1 MKPFLYQVAS
11 LFYSKYGAEVSRLAF
26 VFPNRRTGLFFQKY
40 LSEVSEKPLFSPTI
54 LTINDLFVQ
63 LSGKQTADRI
73 SMLFKL
79 YDIYLN
85 HSGSSETFDEFLYWG
100 EMLLNDFDDI
110 DKYMVDA
117 RMLFTNVTDLR
128 EIENDFS
135 FLSPEQIAA
144 IRTFWSSFYPKGDT
158 PNQEQFLAVWQ
169 ILYALYTDLRE
180 TLAAEGKGYGGMIFR
195 EVVEQMEKNEC
206 CDLPYTKVVF
216 VGLNALSV
224 AEERFLSELQKR
236 EIADFYWDY
245 ASPKVTDPD
254 NKASYFVER
263 NLRRFPSQLKVE
275 SGELKVESEDSNAKP
290 LSTFISPLSTPKVE
304 VIGIPSGIG
313 QAKQVHSILSE
324 LCREDEMSA
333 EEALRT
339 AVILPDEHLLI
350 PVLNA
355 IPEQIKRINV
365 TMGYPLAGTPVASLM
380 EYILALQKNIRY
392 VDRRPV
398 FYFRDVLPILNH
410 RYISTTSPE
419 VVSDLVKDISENNKI
434 YISYD
439 DLDKT
444 SLLSILFTPVTAV
457 ETFSDYLINVLQ
469 ELNKAVESGKLKVE
483 SEDSNAEPLS
493 TFNSQL
499 STINDIEQEFIFH
512 YFATVNRMKEV
523 MREANVEMKIDT
535 YFRLLK
541 RVTDT
546 ITIPFHGEPLSGL
559 QIMGVLETRALDF
572 DRLIILSMNE
582 GIFPLRKVANS
593 FIPYNLRRGFGL
605 PTYEHQDSVWAY
617 HFYRLIYRASHVS
630 LLYDTRSNGLQT
642 GEVSR
647 FVHQLHYHYEEP
659 IQNKLVVYNVSSS
672 KTPALQVA
680 KTEEVMNR
688 LVAFRS
694 GGTRAISA
702 SAVNT
707 YLDCPLKFYFSVVE
721 GIREEEEV
729 SETIESNVFGSILH
743 KVMEELYQPF
753 CGKMVTADLLKAIR
767 KDTPMLTGAIA
778 RAFAEIFFKTD
789 IVRPLT
795 GQNFLIGEMIRKY
808 VEKVLERDAK
818 LTPFRYIE
826 SEKQI
831 KCLFP
836 LTDKSNIQLKG
847 FIDRIDE
854 VRDTVRIIDYKS
866 GSGTTQFT
874 SVEALFDKEDTDRSK
889 AVMQV
894 FMYAWMYGTVQLS
907 TAIQP
912 GIYYM
917 RTLFSPSFDPG
928 IYRRTDRFKTEQV
941 LDFANYHADFEN
953 SLRNCL
959 DEIFDTETPFV
970 QTPNGKA
977 CVYCPFKD
985 ICGK

>member
-1 MKPFLYQVAS
+1 MTPFLQQIAS
-11 LFYSKYGAEVSRLAF
+11 LFYQQYGAEVSRLAF

-40 LSEVSEKPLFSPTI
+40 LSEVADKPLFSPTI

-73 SMLFKL
+73 NMLFML
-79 YDIYLN
+79 YDIYVR
-85 HSGSSETFDEFLYWG
+85 HSGSTETFDEFLYWG
-100 EMLLNDFDDI
+100 EMLLNDFDDV
-110 DKYMVDA
+110 DKYMADA

-135 FLSPEQIAA
+135 FLDAEQIAA
-144 IRTFWSSFYPKGDT
+144 IRTFWSSFYPKGDS
-158 PNQEQFLAVWQ
+158 PNQEEFLAVWK
-169 ILYALYTDLRE
+169 ILYTLYNDLRDA
-180 TLAAEGKGYGGMIFR
+180 LAAEGRGYEGMIFR
-195 EVVEQMEKNEC
+195 EVVEQMEQNNC

-224 AEERFLSELQKR
+224 AEERFLIQLQKR
-236 EIADFYWDY
+236 GIADFYWDY
-245 ASPKVTDPD
+245 TSDKVTDPN

-263 NLRRFPSQLKVE
+263 NLKNFPSQYPLPAEEKVDTE
-275 SGELKVESEDSNAKP
+275 
-290 LSTFISPLSTPKVE
+290 IE

-313 QAKQVHSILSE
+313 QAKQVYTLLNE
-324 LCREDEMSA
+324 LCKEDEMSP

-339 AVILPDEHLLI
+339 AIILPDEHLLI

-355 IPEQIKRINV
+355 IPEQIRRINV

-380 EYILALQKNIRY
+380 EYILALQKNVRY
-392 VDRRPV
+392 VDRQPV

-410 RYISTTSPE
+410 RYISSTCPE
-419 VVSDLVKDISENNKI
+419 IVNALVKDIAENNRI
-434 YISYD
+434 YISAA
-439 DLDKT
+439 DLGKT
-444 SLLSILFTPVTAV
+444 DLLSVLFLPVTDV
-457 ETFSDYLINVLQ
+457 NTFSDYLINVLQ
-469 ELNKAVESGKLKVE
+469 ELNKVMHALSSGE
-483 SEDSNAEPLS
+483 EEEDA
-493 TFNSQL
+493 TQR
-499 STINDIEQEFIFH
+499 TNDLEQEFIFH
-512 YFATVNRMKEV
+512 YFTTVNRMKEI
-523 MREANVEMKIDT
+523 MQDAGIEMKIDT

-546 ITIPFHGEPLSGL
+546 ITIPFRGEPLSGL

-582 GIFPLRKVANS
+582 GIFPLRKAANS

-617 HFYRLIYRASHVS
+617 HFYRLIYRANHVS

-647 FVHQLHYHYEEP
+647 FVHQLHYHYEVP
-659 IQNKLVVYNVSSS
+659 LQNKLVVYNVSSA
-672 KTPALQVA
+672 KTPALQVK
-680 KTEEVMNR
+680 KTDEVMQR
-688 LVAFRS
+688 LNAFHK
-694 GGTRAISA
+694 GGNRAISA

-721 GIREEEEV
+721 GIQEEEEV

-743 KVMEELYQPF
+743 KVMEELYMPL
-753 CGKMVTADLLKAIR
+753 CGKIVTADLLKAIK
-767 KDTPMLTGAIA
+767 KDTPVLTGAIA
-778 RAFAEIFFKTD
+778 RAFAEIFFMSD
-789 IVRPLT
+789 VVRPLT

-808 VEKVLERDAK
+808 VEKILERDSK

-826 SEKQI
+826 SERKI
-831 KCLFP
+831 NRLFT
-836 LTDKSNIQLKG
+836 LGDNRTEIQLKG

-854 VRDTVRIIDYKS
+854 VRDAVRIIDYKS
-866 GSGTTQFT
+866 GSGTSVFT
-874 SVEALFDKEDTDRSK
+874 SVESLFDKEDKDRAK

-894 FMYAWMYGTVQLS
+894 FMYSWMLGAAPAGKT
-907 TAIQP
+907 IQP

-917 RTLFSPSFDPG
+917 RTLFSDSFDASVS
-928 IYRRTDRFKTEQV
+928 RRIERTKTEPV
-941 LDFANYHADFEN
+941 TDFSAYSEAFEGE
-953 SLRNCL
+953 LRRCL
-959 DEIFDTETPFV
+959 DEIFGRETPFT
-970 QTPNGKA
+970 QTTTEKA
-977 CVYCPFKD
+977 CAWCPFKD

>member
-1 MKPFLYQVAS
+1 MTPFLQQIAS
-11 LFYSKYGAEVSRLAF
+11 LFYQQYGAEVSRLAF

-40 LSEVSEKPLFSPTI
+40 LSEVADKPLFSPTI

-73 SMLFKL
+73 NMLFML
-79 YDIYLN
+79 YDIYVR
-85 HSGSSETFDEFLYWG
+85 HSGSTETFDEFLYWG
-100 EMLLNDFDDI
+100 EMLLNDFDDV
-110 DKYMVDA
+110 DKYMADA

-135 FLSPEQIAA
+135 FLDAEQIAA
-144 IRTFWSSFYPKGDT
+144 IRTFWSSFYPKGDS
-158 PNQEQFLAVWQ
+158 PNQEEFLAVWK
-169 ILYALYTDLRE
+169 ILYTLYNDLRDA
-180 TLAAEGKGYGGMIFR
+180 LAAEGRGYEGMIFR
-195 EVVEQMEKNEC
+195 EVVEQMEQNNC

-224 AEERFLSELQKR
+224 AEERFLIQLQKR
-236 EIADFYWDY
+236 GIADFYWDY
-245 ASPKVTDPD
+245 ASDKVTDPN

-263 NLRRFPSQLKVE
+263 NLKNFPSQYPLPAEEKVDTE
-275 SGELKVESEDSNAKP
+275 
-290 LSTFISPLSTPKVE
+290 IE

-313 QAKQVHSILSE
+313 QAKQVYTLLNE
-324 LCREDEMSA
+324 LCKEDEMSP

-339 AVILPDEHLLI
+339 AIILPDEHLLI

-355 IPEQIKRINV
+355 IPEQIRRINV

-380 EYILALQKNIRY
+380 EYILALQKNVRY
-392 VDRRPV
+392 VDRQPV

-410 RYISTTSPE
+410 RYISSTCPE
-419 VVSDLVKDISENNKI
+419 IVNALVKDIAENNRI
-434 YISYD
+434 YISAA
-439 DLDKT
+439 DLGKT
-444 SLLSILFTPVTAV
+444 DLLSVLFLPVTDV
-457 ETFSDYLINVLQ
+457 NTFSDYLINVLQ
-469 ELNKAVESGKLKVE
+469 ELNKVMHALSSGE
-483 SEDSNAEPLS
+483 EEEDA
-493 TFNSQL
+493 TQR
-499 STINDIEQEFIFH
+499 TNDLEQEFIFH
-512 YFATVNRMKEV
+512 YFTTVNRMKEI
-523 MREANVEMKIDT
+523 MQDAGIEMKIDT

-546 ITIPFHGEPLSGL
+546 ITIPFRGEPLSGL

-582 GIFPLRKVANS
+582 GIFPLRKAANS

-647 FVHQLHYHYEEP
+647 FVHQLHYHYEVP
-659 IQNKLVVYNVSSS
+659 LQNKLVVYNVSSA
-672 KTPALQVA
+672 KTPALQVK
-680 KTEEVMNR
+680 KTDEVMQR
-688 LVAFRS
+688 LNAFHK
-694 GGTRAISA
+694 GGNRAISA

-721 GIREEEEV
+721 GIQEEEEV

-743 KVMEELYQPF
+743 KVMEELYMPL
-753 CGKMVTADLLKAIR
+753 CGKIVTADLLKAIK
-767 KDTPMLTGAIA
+767 KDTPVLTGAIA
-778 RAFAEIFFKTD
+778 RAFAEIFFMSD
-789 IVRPLT
+789 VVRPLT

-808 VEKVLERDAK
+808 VEKILERDSK

-826 SEKQI
+826 SERKI
-831 KCLFP
+831 NRLFT
-836 LTDKSNIQLKG
+836 LGDNRTEIQLKG

-854 VRDTVRIIDYKS
+854 VRDAVRIIDYKS
-866 GSGTTQFT
+866 GSGTSVFT
-874 SVEALFDKEDTDRSK
+874 SVESLFDKEDKDRAK

-894 FMYAWMYGTVQLS
+894 FMYSWMLGAAPAGKT
-907 TAIQP
+907 IQP

-917 RTLFSPSFDPG
+917 RTLFSDSFDASVS
-928 IYRRTDRFKTEQV
+928 RRIERTKTEPV
-941 LDFANYHADFEN
+941 TDFSAYSEAFEGE
-953 SLRNCL
+953 LRRCL
-959 DEIFDTETPFV
+959 DEIFGRETPFT
-970 QTPNGKA
+970 QTTTEKA
-977 CVYCPFKD
+977 CAWCPFKD

>member
-1 MKPFLYQVAS
+1 MTPFLQQIAS
-11 LFYSKYGAEVSRLAF
+11 LFYQQYGAEVSRLAF

-40 LSEVSEKPLFSPTI
+40 LSEVADKPLFSPTI

-73 SMLFKL
+73 NMLFML
-79 YDIYLN
+79 YDIYVR
-85 HSGSSETFDEFLYWG
+85 HSGSTETFDEFLYWG
-100 EMLLNDFDDI
+100 EMLLNDFDDV
-110 DKYMVDA
+110 DKYMADA

-135 FLSPEQIAA
+135 FLDAEQIAA
-144 IRTFWSSFYPKGDT
+144 IRTFWSSFYPKGDS
-158 PNQEQFLAVWQ
+158 PNQEEFLAVWK
-169 ILYALYTDLRE
+169 ILYTLYNDLRDA
-180 TLAAEGKGYGGMIFR
+180 LAAEGRGYEGMIFR
-195 EVVEQMEKNEC
+195 EVVEQMEQNNC

-224 AEERFLSELQKR
+224 AEERFLIQLQKR
-236 EIADFYWDY
+236 GIADFYWDY
-245 ASPKVTDPD
+245 ASDKVTDLN

-263 NLRRFPSQLKVE
+263 NLKNFPSQYPLPAEEKVDTE
-275 SGELKVESEDSNAKP
+275 
-290 LSTFISPLSTPKVE
+290 IE

-313 QAKQVHSILSE
+313 QAKQVYTLLNE
-324 LCREDEMSA
+324 LCKEDEMSP

-339 AVILPDEHLLI
+339 AIILPDEHLLI

-355 IPEQIKRINV
+355 IPEQIRRINV

-380 EYILALQKNIRY
+380 EYILALQKNVRY
-392 VDRRPV
+392 VDRQPV

-410 RYISTTSPE
+410 RYISSTCPE
-419 VVSDLVKDISENNKI
+419 IVNALVKDIAENNRI
-434 YISYD
+434 YISAA
-439 DLDKT
+439 DLGKT
-444 SLLSILFTPVTAV
+444 DLLSVLFLPVTDV
-457 ETFSDYLINVLQ
+457 NTFSDYLINVLQ
-469 ELNKAVESGKLKVE
+469 ELNKVMHALSSGE
-483 SEDSNAEPLS
+483 EEEDA
-493 TFNSQL
+493 TQR
-499 STINDIEQEFIFH
+499 TNDLEQEFIFH
-512 YFATVNRMKEV
+512 YFTTVNRMKEI
-523 MREANVEMKIDT
+523 MQDAGIEMKIDT

-546 ITIPFHGEPLSGL
+546 ITIPFRGEPLSGL

-582 GIFPLRKVANS
+582 GIFPLRKAANS

-647 FVHQLHYHYEEP
+647 FVHQLHYHYEVP
-659 IQNKLVVYNVSSS
+659 LQNKLVVYNVSSA
-672 KTPALQVA
+672 KTPALQVK
-680 KTEEVMNR
+680 KTDEVMQR
-688 LVAFRS
+688 LNAFHK
-694 GGTRAISA
+694 GGNRAISA

-721 GIREEEEV
+721 GIQEEEEV

-743 KVMEELYQPF
+743 KVMEELYMPL
-753 CGKMVTADLLKAIR
+753 CGKIVTADLLKAIK
-767 KDTPMLTGAIA
+767 KDTPVLTGAIA
-778 RAFAEIFFKTD
+778 RAFAEIFFMSD
-789 IVRPLT
+789 VVRPLT

-808 VEKVLERDAK
+808 VEKILERDSK

-826 SEKQI
+826 SERKI
-831 KCLFP
+831 NRLFT
-836 LTDKSNIQLKG
+836 LGDNRTEIQLKG

-854 VRDTVRIIDYKS
+854 VRDAIRIIDYKS
-866 GSGTTQFT
+866 GSGTSVFT
-874 SVEALFDKEDTDRSK
+874 SVESLFDKEDKDRAK

-894 FMYAWMYGTVQLS
+894 FMYSWMLGAAPAGKT
-907 TAIQP
+907 IQP

-917 RTLFSPSFDPG
+917 RTLFSDSFDASVS
-928 IYRRTDRFKTEQV
+928 RRIERTKTEPV
-941 LDFANYHADFEN
+941 TDFSAYSEAFEGE
-953 SLRNCL
+953 LRRCL
-959 DEIFDTETPFV
+959 DEIFGRETPFT
-970 QTPNGKA
+970 QTTTEKA
-977 CVYCPFKD
+977 CAWCPFKD

>member
-1 MKPFLYQVAS
+1 MTPFLQQIAS
-11 LFYSKYGAEVSRLAF
+11 LFYQQYGAEVSRLAF

-40 LSEVSEKPLFSPTI
+40 LSEVADKPLFSPTI

-73 SMLFKL
+73 SMLFML
-79 YDIYLN
+79 YDIYVR
-85 HSGSSETFDEFLYWG
+85 HSGSTETFDEFLYWG
-100 EMLLNDFDDI
+100 EMLLNDFDDV
-110 DKYMVDA
+110 DKYMADA

-135 FLSPEQIAA
+135 FLDAEQIAA
-144 IRTFWSSFYPKGDT
+144 IRTFWSSFYPKGDS
-158 PNQEQFLAVWQ
+158 PNQEEFLAVWK
-169 ILYALYTDLRE
+169 ILYTLYNDLRDA
-180 TLAAEGKGYGGMIFR
+180 LAAEGRGYEGMIFR
-195 EVVEQMEKNEC
+195 EVVELMEQNNC

-224 AEERFLSELQKR
+224 AEECFLIQLQKQG
-236 EIADFYWDY
+236 IADFYWDY
-245 ASPKVTDPD
+245 ASDKVTDPN

-263 NLRRFPSQLKVE
+263 NLKNFPSQYSLPAEEKVDTE
-275 SGELKVESEDSNAKP
+275 
-290 LSTFISPLSTPKVE
+290 IE

-313 QAKQVHSILSE
+313 QAKQVYTLLNE
-324 LCREDEMSA
+324 LCKEDEMSP
-333 EEALRT
+333 EDALRT
-339 AVILPDEHLLI
+339 AIILPDEHLLI

-355 IPEQIKRINV
+355 IPEQIRRINV

-380 EYILALQKNIRY
+380 EYILALQKNVRY
-392 VDRRPV
+392 VDRQPG

-410 RYISTTSPE
+410 RYISSTCPE
-419 VVSDLVKDISENNKI
+419 IVNALVKDIAENNRI
-434 YISYD
+434 YISAV
-439 DLDKT
+439 DLGKT
-444 SLLSILFTPVTAV
+444 DLLSVLFLPVTDV
-457 ETFSDYLINVLQ
+457 NTFSDYLINVLQ
-469 ELNKAVESGKLKVE
+469 ELNKVMHALSSDEE
-483 SEDSNAEPLS
+483 EEDA
-493 TFNSQL
+493 TQR
-499 STINDIEQEFIFH
+499 TNDLEQEFIFH
-512 YFATVNRMKEV
+512 YFTTVNRMKEI
-523 MREANVEMKIDT
+523 MQDAGIEMKIDT

-546 ITIPFHGEPLSGL
+546 ITIPFRGEPLSGL

-582 GIFPLRKVANS
+582 GIFPLRKAANS

-647 FVHQLHYHYEEP
+647 FVHQLHYHYEVP
-659 IQNKLVVYNVSSS
+659 LQNKLVVYNVSSA
-672 KTPALQVA
+672 KTPALQVK
-680 KTEEVMNR
+680 KTDEVMQR
-688 LVAFRS
+688 LNAFHK
-694 GGTRAISA
+694 GGNRAISA

-721 GIREEEEV
+721 GIQEEEEV

-743 KVMEELYQPF
+743 KVMEELYMPL
-753 CGKMVTADLLKAIR
+753 CGKIVTADLLKAIK
-767 KDTPMLTGAIA
+767 KDTPVLTGAIA
-778 RAFAEIFFKTD
+778 RAFAEIFFMSD
-789 IVRPLT
+789 VVRPLT

-808 VEKVLERDAK
+808 VEKILERDSK

-826 SEKQI
+826 SERKI
-831 KCLFP
+831 NRLFT
-836 LTDKSNIQLKG
+836 LGDNRTEIQLKG

-854 VRDTVRIIDYKS
+854 VRDAVRIIDYKS
-866 GSGTTQFT
+866 GSGTSVFT
-874 SVEALFDKEDTDRSK
+874 SVESLFDKEDKDRAK

-894 FMYAWMYGTVQLS
+894 FMYSWMLGAAPAGKT
-907 TAIQP
+907 IQP

-917 RTLFSPSFDPG
+917 RTLFSDSFDASVS
-928 IYRRTDRFKTEQV
+928 RRIERTKTEPV
-941 LDFANYHADFEN
+941 TDFSAYSEAFEGE
-953 SLRNCL
+953 LRRCL
-959 DEIFDTETPFV
+959 DEIFGRETPFT
-970 QTPNGKA
+970 QTTTEKA
-977 CVYCPFKD
+977 CAWCPFKD

>member
-1 MKPFLYQVAS
+1 MTPFLQQIAS
-11 LFYSKYGAEVSRLAF
+11 LFYQQYGAEVSRLAF

-40 LSEVSEKPLFSPTI
+40 LSEVADKPLFSPTI

-73 SMLFKL
+73 NMLFML
-79 YDIYLN
+79 YDIYVR
-85 HSGSSETFDEFLYWG
+85 HSGSTETFDEFLYWG
-100 EMLLNDFDDI
+100 EMLLNDFDDV
-110 DKYMVDA
+110 DKYMADA

-135 FLSPEQIAA
+135 FLDAEQIAA
-144 IRTFWSSFYPKGDT
+144 IRTFWSSFYPKGDS
-158 PNQEQFLAVWQ
+158 PNQEEFLAVWK
-169 ILYALYTDLRE
+169 ILYTLYNDLRDA
-180 TLAAEGKGYGGMIFR
+180 LAAEGRGYEGMIFR
-195 EVVEQMEKNEC
+195 EVVEQMEQNNC

-224 AEERFLSELQKR
+224 AEERFLIQLQKR
-236 EIADFYWDY
+236 GIADFYWDY
-245 ASPKVTDPD
+245 ASDKVTDLN

-263 NLRRFPSQLKVE
+263 NLKNFPSQYPLPAEEKVDTE
-275 SGELKVESEDSNAKP
+275 
-290 LSTFISPLSTPKVE
+290 IE

-313 QAKQVHSILSE
+313 QAKQVYTLLNE
-324 LCREDEMSA
+324 LCKEDEMSP

-339 AVILPDEHLLI
+339 AIILPDEHLLI

-355 IPEQIKRINV
+355 IPEQIRRINV

-380 EYILALQKNIRY
+380 EYILALQKNVRY
-392 VDRRPV
+392 VDRQPV

-410 RYISTTSPE
+410 RYISSTCPE
-419 VVSDLVKDISENNKI
+419 IVNALVKDIAENNRI
-434 YISYD
+434 YISAA
-439 DLDKT
+439 DLGKT
-444 SLLSILFTPVTAV
+444 DLLSVLFLPVTDV
-457 ETFSDYLINVLQ
+457 NTFSDYLINVLQ
-469 ELNKAVESGKLKVE
+469 ELNKVMHALSSGE
-483 SEDSNAEPLS
+483 EEEDA
-493 TFNSQL
+493 TQR
-499 STINDIEQEFIFH
+499 TNDLEQEFIFH
-512 YFATVNRMKEV
+512 YFTTVNRMKEI
-523 MREANVEMKIDT
+523 MQDAGIEMKIDT

-546 ITIPFHGEPLSGL
+546 ITIPFRGEPLSGL

-582 GIFPLRKVANS
+582 GIFPLRKAANS

-647 FVHQLHYHYEEP
+647 FVHQLHYHYEVP
-659 IQNKLVVYNVSSS
+659 LQNKLVVYNVSSA
-672 KTPALQVA
+672 KTPALQVK
-680 KTEEVMNR
+680 KTDEVMQR
-688 LVAFRS
+688 LNAFHK
-694 GGTRAISA
+694 GGSRAISA

-721 GIREEEEV
+721 GIQEEEEV

-743 KVMEELYQPF
+743 KVMEELYMPL
-753 CGKMVTADLLKAIR
+753 CGKIVTADLLKAIK
-767 KDTPMLTGAIA
+767 KDTPVLTGAIA
-778 RAFAEIFFKTD
+778 RAFAEIFFMSD
-789 IVRPLT
+789 VVRPLT

-808 VEKVLERDAK
+808 VEKILERDSK

-826 SEKQI
+826 SERKI
-831 KCLFP
+831 NRLFT
-836 LTDKSNIQLKG
+836 LGDNRTEIQLKG

-854 VRDTVRIIDYKS
+854 VRDAIRIIDYKS
-866 GSGTTQFT
+866 GSGTSVFT
-874 SVEALFDKEDTDRSK
+874 SVESLFDKEDKDRAK

-894 FMYAWMYGTVQLS
+894 FMYSWMLGAAPAGKT
-907 TAIQP
+907 IQP

-917 RTLFSPSFDPG
+917 RTLFSDSFDASVS
-928 IYRRTDRFKTEQV
+928 RRIERT
-941 LDFANYHADFEN
+941 
-953 SLRNCL
+953 
-959 DEIFDTETPFV
+959 
-970 QTPNGKA
+970 
-977 CVYCPFKD
+977 
-985 ICGK
+985 

>member
-11 LFYSKYGAEVSRLAF
+11 HFYSEYGAEVSRLAF

-79 YDIYLN
+79 YDIYLS

-110 DKYMVDA
+110 DKYMADA

-180 TLAAEGKGYGGMIFR
+180 ALAAEGKGYEGMIFR
-195 EVVEQMEKNEC
+195 EVVEKMEKNEC
-206 CDLPYTKVVF
+206 CDLPYTRIVF

-236 EIADFYWDY
+236 EIADFCWDY

-263 NLRRFPSQLKVE
+263 NLRRFPSQ
-275 SGELKVESEDSNAKP
+275 
-290 LSTFISPLSTPKVE
+290 FIPDPPLSTPQID

-313 QAKQVHSILSE
+313 QAKQVHRILSE
-324 LCREDEMSA
+324 LCKEDEMSA

-355 IPEQIKRINV
+355 IPEQIRRINV

-380 EYILALQKNIRY
+380 EYILALQKNVRY

-419 VVSDLVKDISENNKI
+419 VVSGLVKDISENNKI

-439 DLDKT
+439 DLNKT
-444 SLLSILFTPVTAV
+444 PLLSILFTPVTEV
-457 ETFSDYLINVLQ
+457 EMFSDYLINVLR
-469 ELNKAVESGKLKVE
+469 ELNRAIDDGQCTMDDEKGDEKLSIV
-483 SEDSNAEPLS
+483 NC
-493 TFNSQL
+493 QL
-499 STINDIEQEFIFH
+499 SIADIEQEFIFH

-523 MREANVEMKIDT
+523 MREANVEMKIET

-541 RVTDT
+541 RLTDT

-582 GIFPLRKVANS
+582 GIFPLRKAANS

-659 IQNKLVVYNVSSS
+659 IRNKLVIYNVSSS

-688 LVAFRS
+688 LAAFRD

-767 KDTPMLTGAIA
+767 KDTPMLTGAVA

-808 VEKVLERDAK
+808 VEKVLERDGK

-826 SEKQI
+826 SEKKI
-831 KCLFP
+831 KCLFS

-854 VRDTVRIIDYKS
+854 VRDAVRIIDYKS

-874 SVEALFDKEDTDRSK
+874 SVEALFDKEDTDRAK

-894 FMYAWMYGTVQLS
+894 FMYAWMYGSVPHS

-941 LDFANYHADFEN
+941 LDFANYHTDFEN
-953 SLRNCL
+953 GLRNCL
-959 DEIFDTETPFV
+959 DEIFGTETPFV

-977 CVYCPFKD
+977 CTYCPFKD

>member
-11 LFYSKYGAEVSRLAF
+11 LFYSEYGAEVSRLAF

-63 LSGKQTADRI
+63 LSGKQAADRI

-79 YDIYLN
+79 YDIYLR

-110 DKYMVDA
+110 DKYMADA

-180 TLAAEGKGYGGMIFR
+180 ALATEGKGYEGMIFR
-195 EVVEQMEKNEC
+195 EVVEQMEKDEC

-224 AEERFLSELQKR
+224 AEERFLSGLQKR
-236 EIADFYWDY
+236 GIADFYWDY

-263 NLRRFPSQLKVE
+263 NLRQFPSQLIE
-275 SGELKVESEDSNAKP
+275 NGQLTIDNEDDDKKK
-290 LSTFISPLSTPKVE
+290 IE

-313 QAKQVHSILSE
+313 QAKQVCSILNE
-324 LCREDEMSA
+324 LCKEDEMSA

-419 VVSDLVKDISENNKI
+419 MVSNLVKDISENNKI

-439 DLDKT
+439 DLNKT
-444 SLLSILFTPVTAV
+444 PLLSILFTPVTAV

-469 ELNKAVESGKLKVE
+469 ELNKAVEGGKLKVE
-483 SEDSNAEPLS
+483 SVNSDTEPLS
-493 TFNSQL
+493 AFNSQL

-546 ITIPFHGEPLSGL
+546 ITIPFQGEPLSGL

-582 GIFPLRKVANS
+582 GIFPLRKAANS

-605 PTYEHQDSVWAY
+605 PTYEHQDLS
-617 HFYRLIYRASHVS
+617 LIH
-630 LLYDTRSNGLQT
+630 
-642 GEVSR
+642 
-647 FVHQLHYHYEEP
+647 
-659 IQNKLVVYNVSSS
+659 I
-672 KTPALQVA
+672 
-680 KTEEVMNR
+680 
-688 LVAFRS
+688 
-694 GGTRAISA
+694 
-702 SAVNT
+702 
-707 YLDCPLKFYFSVVE
+707 
-721 GIREEEEV
+721 
-729 SETIESNVFGSILH
+729 
-743 KVMEELYQPF
+743 
-753 CGKMVTADLLKAIR
+753 
-767 KDTPMLTGAIA
+767 
-778 RAFAEIFFKTD
+778 
-789 IVRPLT
+789 
-795 GQNFLIGEMIRKY
+795 
-808 VEKVLERDAK
+808 
-818 LTPFRYIE
+818 
-826 SEKQI
+826 
-831 KCLFP
+831 
-836 LTDKSNIQLKG
+836 
-847 FIDRIDE
+847 
-854 VRDTVRIIDYKS
+854 
-866 GSGTTQFT
+866 
-874 SVEALFDKEDTDRSK
+874 
-889 AVMQV
+889 
-894 FMYAWMYGTVQLS
+894 
-907 TAIQP
+907 
-912 GIYYM
+912 
-917 RTLFSPSFDPG
+917 
-928 IYRRTDRFKTEQV
+928 
-941 LDFANYHADFEN
+941 
-953 SLRNCL
+953 
-959 DEIFDTETPFV
+959 
-970 QTPNGKA
+970 
-977 CVYCPFKD
+977 
-985 ICGK
+985 